1 MYCPNCKQ
9 GFNSKFCPDCG
20 TKLIEKTQRV
30 CPNCNIEVESKFCP
44 ECGTKI
50 VEMPKPVTP
59 TCSTETADCK
69 NEEAESL
76 YQAAQEYYY
85 GSNGKEENFKEAV
98 KLYSKAAA
106 MGHAEAEYQMGF
118 FYDCGIGIQSDKV
131 EAPKWYSKAAE
142 QGYADAIEELKKLE

>member
-9 GFNSKFCPDCG
+9 EFN
-20 TKLIEKTQRV
+20 
-30 CPNCNIEVESKFCP
+30 SKFCP
-44 ECGTKI
+44 ECGAKI

-106 MGHAEAEYQMGF
+106 MGHAKSQ
-118 FYDCGIGIQSDKV
+118 
-131 EAPKWYSKAAE
+131 YSL
-142 QGYADAIEELKKLE
+142 GYCLYYGKGDYFKELLDDEELAKLVVEIR

>member
-9 GFNSKFCPDCG
+9 EFNSKFCPDCG
-20 TKLIEKTQRV
+20 TKLIEKAQRV

-44 ECGTKI
+44 ECGAKI

-106 MGHAEAEYQMGF
+106 MGHAKSQYSLGYCLYYGKGDYFKELLDDELV
-118 FYDCGIGIQSDKV
+118 V
-131 EAPKWYSKAAE
+131 E
-142 QGYADAIEELKKLE
+142 IR